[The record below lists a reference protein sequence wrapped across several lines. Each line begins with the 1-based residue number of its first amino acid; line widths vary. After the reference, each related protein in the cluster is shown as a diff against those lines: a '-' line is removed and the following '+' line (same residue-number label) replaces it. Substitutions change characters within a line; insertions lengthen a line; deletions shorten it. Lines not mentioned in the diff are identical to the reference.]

1 MSEATNE
8 TSEPSTGL
16 GLFAGSSTDFVTRI
30 KQKKPIAVRFRGIQV
45 TDFVPPM
52 AGDRSDSLKSTQT
65 ADTGNS
71 LAESIYY
78 GKEHKSTPT

>member
-45 TDFVPPM
+45 TDTL
-52 AGDRSDSLKSTQT
+52 SLPWLETEATLLNRHKRQT
-65 ADTGNS
+65 RGIA
-71 LAESIYY
+71 
-78 GKEHKSTPT
+78 